1 VQGMRTEQTTETV
14 DILTVL
20 DDMNSDNAI
29 ISLAARDYY
38 IMHYAT
44 DTEKTEF
51 VKEDRWTAFLGF
63 LFIGFIIAGIICAF
77 IK

>member
-1 VQGMRTEQTTETV
+1 MRMEQTTEPV

-20 DDMNSDNAI
+20 DDMNSDNSI

-38 IMHYAT
+38 ITHYAT
-44 DTEKTEF
+44 EAEKAEF
-51 VKEDRWTAFLGF
+51 KKQDRWTAVLGF

>member
-1 VQGMRTEQTTETV
+1 MSNKQTNEPI

-20 DDMNSDNAI
+20 DDMNSDNSI

-38 IMHYAT
+38 ITHYAT
-44 DTEKTEF
+44 VKEKTEF
-51 VKEDRWTAFLGF
+51 IREDRWTLILGI
-63 LFIGFIIAGIICAF
+63 LFIGFAIAGIICEF